1 MAGDCR
7 QKLNSIH
14 GTKRSARFR
23 PQPMEW
29 KGFNIEPTNKFT
41 RIRFFFVR
49 LWEEA
54 HFLHSHSVKPSSWFV
69 ESNGWEST
77 RLQYL
82 SSRVLGCLFP
92 DWGTNSTFTITWN
105 LLLKDK
111 GCINCDIA
119 FYLPFWYARSQCDC
133 VCVMERTNE
142 TNKILKWAREIR
154 DKNMRN
160 NK

>member
-23 PQPMEW
+23 PQPME
-29 KGFNIEPTNKFT
+29 GFQHRTNKQIHKNFV
-41 RIRFFFVR
+41 FFVR

-54 HFLHSHSVKPSSWFV
+54 HFLHSHSVKSSSWFV
-69 ESNGWEST
+69 ESNVWEST

-133 VCVMERTNE
+133 VCDGENERNE
-142 TNKILKWAREIR
+142 QNIKMSAWNTR
-154 DKNMRN
+154 
-160 NK
+160 